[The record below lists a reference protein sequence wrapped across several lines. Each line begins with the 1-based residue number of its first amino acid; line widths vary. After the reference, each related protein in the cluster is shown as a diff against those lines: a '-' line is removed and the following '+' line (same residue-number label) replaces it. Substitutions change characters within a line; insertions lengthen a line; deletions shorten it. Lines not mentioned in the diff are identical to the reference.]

1 MTFRLKLGVFAL
13 AVVSV
18 LSSILV
24 SQSQG
29 APTASE
35 LEQRAA
41 AARARESVLTTD
53 VEKLSE
59 RVRGVE
65 ARLAPVEARWRV
77 LNNELVGLRTRRQA
91 LTAQLE
97 TERAHLAK
105 LEATLKKQRADLA
118 LRVSAAYRVGAPTVL
133 EVLLRSGSLS
143 EAASVRENLDRI
155 TNQDRG
161 LVLSTRSNA
170 IESRQTAERIRV
182 TRNEVFDTEQKVAV
196 KEAEAAKAFQV
207 IASERDRLVSA
218 RNARASLLSQVKGDR
233 RQLEAE
239 ARGLRARSAKL
250 AAQIQSGSANLPSTV
265 TVGGSG
271 QFSWPVAGTLTSG
284 FGFRWGRQHEGIDI
298 AAPTGRPI
306 GAAAAGTVI
315 VAGWGGGYGNLVVV
329 SHGSI
334 STAYGHMSRISVS
347 NGQQVGR
354 GTVLGAVGSTGHS
367 TGPHLHFEIR
377 VNGSPQNPLNYL

>member
-24 SQSQG
+24 SQTQG

-218 RNARASLLSQVKGDR
+218 RNA
-233 RQLEAE
+233 
-239 ARGLRARSAKL
+239 
-250 AAQIQSGSANLPSTV
+250 
-265 TVGGSG
+265 
-271 QFSWPVAGTLTSG
+271 
-284 FGFRWGRQHEGIDI
+284 
-298 AAPTGRPI
+298 
-306 GAAAAGTVI
+306 
-315 VAGWGGGYGNLVVV
+315 
-329 SHGSI
+329 
-334 STAYGHMSRISVS
+334 
-347 NGQQVGR
+347 
-354 GTVLGAVGSTGHS
+354 
-367 TGPHLHFEIR
+367 
-377 VNGSPQNPLNYL
+377 

>member
-1 MTFRLKLGVFAL
+1 MTFRLKLGVVAL

-18 LSSILV
+18 MSSILV

-29 APTASE
+29 AKSASE
-35 LEQRAA
+35 LEQKAA
-41 AARARESVLTTD
+41 AARARENVLTTD
-53 VEKLSE
+53 VQKLSE

-97 TERAHLAK
+97 SERAHLAK

-143 EAASVRENLDRI
+143 EAASVRENLDRV

-170 IESRQTAERIRV
+170 IDSRETAERIRV

-218 RNARASLLSQVKGDR
+218 RNARASLLARVKGDR

-284 FGFRWGRQHEGIDI
+284 FGFRWGRMHEGIDI

-315 VAGWGGGYGNLVVV
+315 VAGWSGGYGNLVVV

-334 STAYGHMSRISVS
+334 STAYGHMSRIAVS

-354 GTVLGAVGSTGHS
+354 GTVLGAVGSTGRS
-367 TGPHLHFEIR
+367 TGPHLHFEVR
-377 VNGSPQNPLNYL
+377 VNGAPQNPLNYL